1 MVSDSHEDCPACG
14 QPTLGTAGGC
24 CCGWHLDGGTV
35 PVAELAEAAP
45 L

>member
-14 QPTLGTAGGC
+14 QPTFGAGGC